1 MGDDMKFAFAGSL
14 AAVLLASAANG
25 QSAKLVIEPS
35 HGKMIQEYVV
45 TEQVQPVTVT
55 VPLELGATVPDGI
68 QLAPVPL
75 GMVARVPEV
84 RNYEYFTAG
93 GKVVFV
99 EPYTRHIV
107 QIVQ

>member
-14 AAVLLASAANG
+14 AAVLLASTANG

-45 TEQVQPVTVT
+45 TEHVQPVTVT

>member
-1 MGDDMKFAFAGSL
+1 MKTVLTSAAAILL
-14 AAVLLASAANG
+14 AAPAFGQDSKVLT
-25 QSAKLVIEPS
+25 IEPS
-35 HGKMIQEYVV
+35 HGKMIQEYIV
-45 TEQVQPVTVT
+45 TEHVQPVTLI

>member
-1 MGDDMKFAFAGSL
+1 MKAALMFAASALL
-14 AAVLLASAANG
+14 AAGAAQG
-25 QSAKLVIEPS
+25 QGARLTIEPG
-35 HGKMIQEYVV
+35 HNTIIRQYVV
-45 TEQVQPVTVT
+45 TEHVQPVTVT

>member
-1 MGDDMKFAFAGSL
+1 MKFAFAVMT
-14 AAVLLASAANG
+14 AVLVASAASG

-45 TEQVQPVTVT
+45 TEHLRPVTVS
-55 VPLELGATVPDGI
+55 VPLELGATIPDGL
-68 QLAPVPL
+68 QLEPVPL
-75 GMVARVPEV
+75 GLVARVPEV

-99 EPYTRHIV
+99 EPYTRRIA